1 MIKLTPLLLLALL
14 LLSCG
19 EPAKNPEQLVKEKRV
34 AEIRANIERLEV
46 KTNTEE
52 GTLDRGVA
60 NELVKNYKDYY
71 NQNASDTLAGEYL
84 FRAASVTT
92 ALGKPKEAIQLL
104 ATYYDNYKTASKR
117 ADAIYLMG
125 YLYDN
130 QIGDKEKAR
139 EMYQRTIDVFPQSI
153 WAKEAKSAMAIMHMT
168 DEELL
173 EFLEN
178 QNNKK

>member
-1 MIKLTPLLLLALL
+1 MA
-14 LLSCG
+14 CG
-19 EPAKNPEQLVKEKRV
+19 ETAPDPAQAAKEKRI
-34 AEIRANIERLEV
+34 AELKTNIERLEATTTSEDGV
-46 KTNTEE
+46 LN
-52 GTLDRGVA
+52 RGVA

-84 FRAASVTT
+84 FRAASMTT
-92 ALGKPKEAIQLL
+92 ALGKPKEAIELL

-130 QIGDKEKAR
+130 EVGDKEKAR
-139 EMYQRTIDVFPQSI
+139 EMYQKTIDVFPQSI
-153 WAKEAKSAMAIMHMT
+153 WAKEAKSAMAIMHMS
-168 DEELL
+168 DEELIK
-173 EFLEN
+173 FLEE